1 MRVAIAG
8 FQHETNS
15 FVEDTTPFEAFVQA
29 DAWPGMLR
37 GEEVVSGSR
46 CRNLPIAGFV
56 EAAEAR
62 GWQLAPLLWCSAAPS
77 GVVEREAYGQIS
89 DELLFRL
96 DSAGPVDA
104 VYLDLHGAMVA
115 EGTPD
120 ADGKLLARVR
130 DLIGLDVLLVASL
143 DFHANISDAMLQAAD
158 ALVVFRTYPHVDMA
172 DTGRRAACRLARG
185 ASLAPQDK
193 PFKKTLAKIP
203 FIVPMGTQSTL
214 ESPMADVMT
223 NIAELETWGGEV
235 EFAAGFPLADV
246 AECGPTV
253 IGYGDCGAASAAKL
267 SELILRL
274 EHKFTERL
282 LTPEEA
288 VRIIMDGTYSVGTG
302 PIILADT
309 QDNPGCGGAGD
320 TIGLLRA
327 LIDADIGGAVVGVLH
342 DPWAAEKAHEAGVGA
357 VVDVALGA
365 RHGFGETPLAVRA
378 TVEALADGNF
388 VGSGPFYLG
397 CEFALGRMACLRV
410 GGVQV
415 VVSSV
420 RQQAADKAM
429 FRHVGIEP
437 DGARVLAL
445 KSSVHY
451 RADFGAI
458 ARACLIVISPGAN
471 VADLS
476 QLSYTAL
483 RNDVRIAGGRKI
495 TRIAS

>member
-15 FVEDTTPFEAFVQA
+15 FVEGTTPFEAFVQP
-29 DAWPGMLR
+29 DAWPGMLQGAEMIAGTR
-37 GEEVVSGSR
+37 R
-46 CRNLPIAGFV
+46 RNLPITGFI

-77 GVVEREAYGQIS
+77 GLVERAAYGQIS
-89 DELLFRL
+89 DDLIFRL

-115 EGTPD
+115 EGAPD
-120 ADGKLLARVR
+120 ADGMLLRRVR
-130 DLIGLDVLLVASL
+130 DLIGPDVLLVASL
-143 DFHANISDAMLQAAD
+143 DFHANVSDEMVQATD

-172 DTGRRAACRLARG
+172 DTGRRAACRLAQMACRSRRDTPTKK
-185 ASLAPQDK
+185 ALVK
-193 PFKKTLAKIP
+193 VPFLI
-203 FIVPMGTQSTL
+203 PMGTQSTL
-214 ESPMADVMT
+214 EGPMAEMMAR
-223 NIAELETWGGEV
+223 IAELEAWGGAV

-246 AECGPTV
+246 VECGPAI
-253 IGYGDCGAASAAKL
+253 IGYGDCGAASVVKL
-267 SELILRL
+267 SELMAIL

-282 LTPEEA
+282 LTPDEA
-288 VRIIMDGTYSVGTG
+288 VSAIEDRIYGEGCG
-302 PIILADT
+302 PVILADT
-309 QDNPGCGGAGD
+309 QDNPGCGGTGD
-320 TIGLLRA
+320 TVGLLRS
-327 LIDADIGGAVVGVLH
+327 LIDADICGAVVGVLH
-342 DPWAAEKAHEAGVGA
+342 DPRAAEKAHKAGVGA

-388 VGSGPFYLG
+388 VGTGPFYQG

-410 GGVQV
+410 GDVRV

-458 ARACLIVISPGAN
+458 ARACLTVVSPGAN

-483 RNDVRIAGGRKI
+483 RGDVRIAGGRKI

>member
-15 FVEDTTPFEAFVQA
+15 FVEDTTPYEAFVQP

-37 GEEVVSGSR
+37 GAEVIAGTR
-46 CRNLPIAGFV
+46 RRNLPITGFI

-62 GWQLAPLLWCSAAPS
+62 GWQLAPLVWCSAAPS
-77 GVVEREAYGQIS
+77 GLVERATYGKIS
-89 DELLFRL
+89 DDLIFRL

-115 EGTPD
+115 EGTSD
-120 ADGKLLARVR
+120 ADGMLLRRVR
-130 DLIGLDVLLVASL
+130 DLIGPDVLLVASL
-143 DFHANISDAMLQAAD
+143 DFHANVSDAMVQVAD

-172 DTGRRAACRLARG
+172 DTGRRAACRLAQMACR
-185 ASLAPQDK
+185 APQDT
-193 PFKKTLAKIP
+193 PTKKTLTRMP
-203 FIVPMGTQSTL
+203 FLIPMGTQSTL
-214 ESPMADVMT
+214 EGPMAEMMARIT
-223 NIAELETWGGEV
+223 ELETWGGAV

-246 AECGPTV
+246 AECGPAIV
-253 IGYGDCGAASAAKL
+253 GYGACGAASVAKL
-267 SELILRL
+267 GDLMAKL
-274 EHKFTERL
+274 EHKFTEPL
-282 LTPEEA
+282 LTPNEA
-288 VRIIMDGTYSVGTG
+288 VKAIQSGIYGMGSG

-309 QDNPGCGGAGD
+309 QDNPGCGGTGD
-320 TIGLLRA
+320 TVGLLRS
-327 LIDADIGGAVVGVLH
+327 LIDADIEGSVVGVLH
-342 DPWAAEKAHEAGVGA
+342 DPWAAEKAHKAGVGA

-365 RHGFGETPLAVRA
+365 RHGFGEIPLAVRA
-378 TVEALADGNF
+378 TVETLADGNF
-388 VGSGPFYLG
+388 IGTGPFYQG

-429 FRHVGIEP
+429 FRHVGIAP

-451 RADFGAI
+451 RADFGAS
-458 ARACLIVISPGAN
+458 ARVCLTVVSPGAN

-483 RNDVRIAGGRKI
+483 RDEVRIAGGRKI